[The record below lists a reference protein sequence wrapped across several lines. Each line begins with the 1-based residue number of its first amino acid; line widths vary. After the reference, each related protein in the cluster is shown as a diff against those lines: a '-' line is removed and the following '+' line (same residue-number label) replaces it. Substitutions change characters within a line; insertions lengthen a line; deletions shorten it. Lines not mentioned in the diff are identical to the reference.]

1 MELYSKHRSV
11 LEIEYFGEAGTG
23 LGPTLEFYTLLS
35 HDLQKRS
42 LDMWRHERVEEL
54 RDTTAN
60 AGSRVGDPNAHGASP
75 RPHLRLR
82 GPAETPAHAA
92 CVCVC
97 VGSWRV
103 QGRRV
108 FGCGTVATVSGVGPC

>member
-35 HDLQKRS
+35 HDLQKCS

-60 AGSRVGDPNAHGASP
+60 AGSRVRDSRACCVSP
-75 RPHLRLR
+75 GSHS
-82 GPAETPAHAA
+82 GFKISQGFSTCSA
-92 CVCVC
+92 CR
-97 VGSWRV
+97 SWHV
-103 QGRRV
+103 HEAGM
-108 FGCGTVATVSGVGPC
+108 FG

>member
-35 HDLQKRS
+35 HDLQKSS

-54 RDTTAN
+54 HDVTAN
-60 AGSRVGDPNAHGASP
+60 AGSQVRLASYLAVSLLKP
-75 RPHLRLR
+75 TKLIETQRQGNR
-82 GPAETPAHAA
+82 G
-92 CVCVC
+92 
-97 VGSWRV
+97 
-103 QGRRV
+103 
-108 FGCGTVATVSGVGPC
+108 

>member
-35 HDLQKRS
+35 HDLQKCS

-60 AGSRVGDPNAHGASP
+60 AGSRVRDSRACCVSP
-75 RPHLRLR
+75 GSHWLQDQPRLQ
-82 GPAETPAHAA
+82 HMLCLSVLA
-92 CVCVC
+92 C
-97 VGSWRV
+97 S
-103 QGRRV
+103 
-108 FGCGTVATVSGVGPC
+108 